1 MDIIDMLE
9 KKQIERIC
17 TRCKKVIGSTDV
29 DPDMCR
35 QCREMGEW
43 EAAEEE
49 SNFDLIADLRNG
61 TW

>member
-1 MDIIDMLE
+1 MDIIDKIE
-9 KKQIERIC
+9 NKQIVKIC

-35 QCREMGEW
+35 ECRELGEW
-43 EAAEEE
+43 EVREEE

>member
-1 MDIIDMLE
+1 MDIIDKIE
-9 KKQIERIC
+9 NKQIVKIC

-43 EAAEEE
+43 EAAEEDAWQ
-49 SNFDLIADLRNG
+49 DLVSDLRNG